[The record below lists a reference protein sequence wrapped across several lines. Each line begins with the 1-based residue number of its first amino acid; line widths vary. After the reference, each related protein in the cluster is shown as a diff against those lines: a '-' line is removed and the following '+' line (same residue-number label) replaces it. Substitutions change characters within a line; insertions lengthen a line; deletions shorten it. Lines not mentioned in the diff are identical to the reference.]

1 MGPELSRMFT
11 STTDE
16 LAVEQAVPL
25 MMAVSA
31 LAVPPMTL
39 HADTPDGG
47 VGDGDVGDDPP
58 PPPPQPAETD
68 AASAIP
74 PTVAR
79 NLLRT

>member
-25 MMAVSA
+25 TMAVSA
-31 LAVPPMTL
+31 PVVAPMTL

-58 PPPPQPAETD
+58 PPPQPLQTD
-68 AASAIP
+68 TANAKH
-74 PTVAR
+74 PTVA
-79 NLLRT
+79 

>member
-31 LAVPPMTL
+31 PAVPPMTL

-47 VGDGDVGDDPP
+47 VGDGDVGDE
-58 PPPPQPAETD
+58 PPPQPAETD

>member
-1 MGPELSRMFT
+1 MFT

-16 LAVEQAVPL
+16 LAGEQVVPL
-25 MMAVSA
+25 TMAVSA
-31 LAVPPMTL
+31 PVVPPMTL

-68 AASAIP
+68 AASTRH

-79 NLLRT
+79 SLLRT